1 MATTLDPVIDAKT
14 NYSSKLQPNQNIL
27 VYFLTCA
34 VVTLANLFTAICSTH
49 KMTDIDP
56 SGQCCKQITT
66 VNYNQSKILL
76 VFYSHIRQGFDFN
89 MAKNTQAY

>member
-1 MATTLDPVIDAKT
+1 MLKT
-14 NYSSKLQPNQNIL
+14 NYNCKLQPKQNIL

-34 VVTLANLFTAICSTH
+34 VATLAYLFTAIYSTH

-76 VFYSHIRQGFDFN
+76 PFYIHTRQGFDFN
-89 MAKNTQAY
+89 MAKNTLAY